1 MEKTIRGSLA
11 AASAFQMTEDMEA
24 LDRQSKKILQY
35 REVLAIILKETVEEY
50 EGYSEAEIMEFIEAD
65 SITEETEV
73 SGGRTNTKID
83 GMKTE
88 FAELNEKTSS
98 FDIAFRA
105 KNPRLSGGEV
115 AVNLYIDIEPQKN
128 YRPGYPIEKRGLYY
142 LPGQDTQRRADEH
155 ILFYVHKQ
163 QKRGRM
169 PPEKRGL

>member
-1 MEKTIRGSLA
+1 MEKTIQGSLA

-73 SGGRTNTKID
+73 SGGRTNTKIN
-83 GMKTE
+83 GIKTE

-105 KNPRLSGGEV
+105 KNPRLTRAE
-115 AVNLYIDIEPQKN
+115 AQE
-128 YRPGYPIEKRGLYY
+128 Y
-142 LPGQDTQRRADEH
+142 LSR
-155 ILFYVHKQ
+155 
-163 QKRGRM
+163 
-169 PPEKRGL
+169 